1 VARLLANQLLAGPQ
15 QRAQFLYCRLRNET
29 RADQAI
35 GQQIG
40 DPGGIVDV
48 GPGTFLM

>member
-1 VARLLANQLLAGPQ
+1 MARLLADQLLAE
-15 QRAQFLYCRLRNET
+15 QRAQVLDLRLRNET